1 MAEGITTYETL
12 TKILDDLGGE
22 KSEDVGRLVTGPA
35 GKAPGG
41 GREGSETVVELW
53 RKGSARYCAW
63 HWTSRKG
70 HRFLLLRWIPSPSEN
85 WVKIADSRM
94 GEEAVRE
101 RLQD

>member
-22 KSEDVGRLVTGPA
+22 KSAEVGRLVAGPS
-35 GKAPGG
+35 GSS
-41 GREGSETVVELW
+41 REGSETVVELW
-53 RKGSARYCAW
+53 RKGSARYCVW

-70 HRFLLLRWIPSPSEN
+70 HRFLLLRWVPSPSEN

-101 RLQD
+101 RLL